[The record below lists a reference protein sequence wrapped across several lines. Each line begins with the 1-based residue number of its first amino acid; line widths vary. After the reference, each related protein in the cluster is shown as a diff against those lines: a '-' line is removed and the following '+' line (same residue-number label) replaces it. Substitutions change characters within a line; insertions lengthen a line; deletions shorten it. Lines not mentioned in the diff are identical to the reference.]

1 MFSIFRSMQAVKLE
15 KEPHYFRALWIAGR
29 EAEQRSVPLV
39 EEFLLLYGALRCSI
53 HLRNRLFHTETN
65 LRELIMRV
73 SNEIELNVV
82 SQYYD
87 PKSQVR
93 MGREAKSILR
103 LSHKL
108 AEEYKCEYPRV
119 QHLLFALVQRNQI
132 ASILAD
138 YGITEENIRPL
149 LSTI

>member
-1 MFSIFRSMQAVKLE
+1 MFSIFRSMQAVKVE
-15 KEPHYFRALWIAGR
+15 KEPHYFRALWVAGR

-39 EEFLLLYGALRCSI
+39 EEYLLLYGALRCSI

-65 LRELIMRV
+65 LRELMIRV

-82 SQYYD
+82 SHYYD

-93 MGREAKSILR
+93 MGKEAKSILR

-132 ASILAD
+132 ASILAV